1 MEAAIIAAAI
11 VATRTLNPQEYLWA
25 NVAYSMAFAAAGG
38 YLAAALTRHRGTL
51 HGALLAVLIVGL
63 ALLAG
68 AEAGRNQPRW
78 YPAVLTFGS
87 AAAAVFGGYLCSTLR
102 RHSSS
107 GHYRGP
113 KRQGAA
119 S

>member
-1 MEAAIIAAAI
+1 MEAAIVAATI
-11 VATRTLNPQEYLWA
+11 VATRTLSAQEYLWA
-25 NVAYSMAFAAAGG
+25 NVAYSMVFAALGG
-38 YLAAALTRHRGTL
+38 YITATLTRHRGTL

-78 YPAVLTFGS
+78 YPAVVTFGS
-87 AAAAVFGGYLCSTLR
+87 AAAAVAGGYLCSRLR
-102 RHSSS
+102 RHHSA

-113 KRQGAA
+113 ERP

>member
-1 MEAAIIAAAI
+1 MEAGIIAATI
-11 VATRTLNPQEYLWA
+11 VATRVLSAQAYLWA
-25 NVAYSMAFAAAGG
+25 NVAYSMAFAVAGG
-38 YLAAALTRHRGTL
+38 YLTAALTRHRGTL

-68 AEAGRNQPRW
+68 AEAGRSQPRW

-87 AAAAVFGGYLCSTLR
+87 AAAAVFGGYLCSRLR
-102 RHSSS
+102 RHHSS
-107 GHYRGP
+107 GHYRGL
-113 KRQGAA
+113 KRP